1 MTRRNNTPSS
11 GLMEKSD
18 GSILDVAAV
27 YDALRVILAAAGI
40 KVTVA
45 DGADVT
51 LGATTDIAVAAG
63 AEGSVSA
70 KLRGLTTNV
79 SDSKGLLDDIKG
91 QLADLDVR
99 TLTPTQYALRDE
111 GTYSPLIVDTGSS
124 VLAVAGG
131 PATRI
136 VFVKTP
142 ATRNLYLT
150 DCRITTDVGVMSI
163 SFYRD
168 VRLPITYTGDITVT
182 TGCTDAGNVTVTVDG
197 IDFVVPVN
205 ALDTVEA
212 VATAIAG
219 AIDAHADLV
228 ANAVGPVVSVSR
240 AAVDY
245 APMII
250 VIDPAATGVVAAA
263 VITADDSA
271 LTALSVINRNHA
283 SVAATTTEVNVV
295 DTTVLIA
302 NCLKTG
308 SDLAEKVSVLNSTA
322 SLTGEYV
329 LKPDTVYALLIDNQA
344 VGAASVVAFMQWY
357 EEDV

>member
-1 MTRRNNTPSS
+1 MVRKNNTPSS
-11 GLMEKSD
+11 GLQERAD
-18 GSILDVAAV
+18 GTILDSSLVL
-27 YDALRVILAAAGI
+27 DALSAVLAAAGLR
-40 KVTVA
+40 VTKA

-51 LGATTDIAVAAG
+51 LGATTDDAVAAG
-63 AEGSVSA
+63 AAGSVSA
-70 KLRGLTTNV
+70 KLRRLTTDL
-79 SDSKGLLDDIKG
+79 SDSKGLLDDVKG
-91 QLADLDVR
+91 LLQDLEAR

-111 GTYSPLIVDTGSS
+111 GTYSPLIVDVGSS

-168 VRLPITYTGDITVT
+168 VRLPITYTGEITVT
-182 TGCTDAGNVTVTVDG
+182 AGCAVAGNVTVTVDG
-197 IDFVVPVN
+197 HEFVVAVN
-205 ALDTVEA
+205 ALDTPDA

-245 APMII
+245 APMTI
-250 VIDPAATGVVAAA
+250 VIDPAATGVVATVAM
-263 VITADDSA
+263 TADDSA

-283 SVAATTTEVNVV
+283 SAGVTTTEVNVV
-295 DTTVLIA
+295 DATVLIA
-302 NCLKTG
+302 NCLTAE
-308 SDLAEKVSVLNSTA
+308 SDLAETVSVLNSAA

-344 VGAASVVAFMQWY
+344 VGAANVVAHVQWY